1 MHHNAVEQENRPA
14 RHARGRAPR
23 VARRLAVL
31 LTLGTAAVVA
41 QAQGS
46 ASPVEAAAGAA
57 PVPTRATLC
66 GGGSALSQGQ
76 WTANLRVD
84 NDLFGGSQQDQGYTN
99 GVLLTVVSPNLV
111 DYLSDPCL
119 PAMARGLNRYL
130 SGLSHE
136 GFEQQNMVFSFGQG
150 LFTPKDISRTDLIR
164 DDRPYA
170 AALLFS
176 VGYNAR
182 SGDVL
187 RTSHLRLGI
196 VGPSALGRQTQNAV
210 HKLIGDQRANG
221 WGNQLRDE
229 LVLQF
234 VHERMQRW
242 APEHDRSGWSWDA
255 IGHWGGAVGNLQS
268 YLNAGVELRYGWR
281 LPDDFGSTPLR
292 PAGENTAPTRGLG
305 SVASA
310 GSGWAGHAFV
320 TTDLRLVFNDITLNG
335 NTFKNSHSV
344 DMRHAVADLGYGL
357 ALTHGPW
364 KFAFARYHRTRE
376 FQGQK
381 QLPVFGSFTVSRRF

>member
-1 MHHNAVEQENRPA
+1 MHRNPLGKQGQTFI
-14 RHARGRAPR
+14 ARGR
-23 VARRLAVL
+23 RLAAL
-31 LTLGTAAVVA
+31 LTLGAAATAA
-41 QAQGS
+41 QAQG
-46 ASPVEAAAGAA
+46 AAVQADAAAATQA
-57 PVPTRATLC
+57 PVPARSTLC
-66 GGGSALSQGQ
+66 AGGSALSQGQ

-130 SGLSHE
+130 SGLSHD

-150 LFTPKDISRTDLIR
+150 LFTPQDISRSDLIR

-170 AALLFS
+170 GALLLS

-229 LVLQF
+229 FVVQF

-305 SVASA
+305 SVA

-381 QLPVFGSFTVSRRF
+381 QLPVFGSFTISRRF